1 MSQSKGKFHYGFLIL
16 FACCAVCFSSTTLSF
31 NTASIFYTPVSE
43 ELGIGSGLFGTYMT
57 VQYAAMCVFMVFSGR
72 IFKKYD
78 ARIVLSACVVVISAA
93 LISMSRFDA
102 LWQFYIAG
110 AFLGIANAIPL
121 YLMVPTM
128 IDRWFKKNVGLF
140 IGVGLAF
147 TGIGAMVFN
156 PIGGFIIQNYG
167 WRMGY
172 FAFGVISLVIA
183 LPCTLFLIRSYPA
196 DKGLLR
202 FGETADDSISAAEVM
217 AKPLAGMTL
226 KQALRTPLLYTC
238 ALYAGL
244 VDCGI
249 TLNYYLASM
258 VMSLDPAYT
267 VIIAS
272 TVAASVQAGQ
282 LIGKMLLGVINDFS
296 IKAGVFS
303 TITFGVVGIGLI
315 TFFGAQGLWIL
326 YVGGFIFGM
335 YFAGATVTT
344 SVMTRGFFGSLDYT
358 RIFSIVAVVA
368 TAGSAFSSGIW
379 GMLHEVTGSYSA
391 TFTVGLGFICCIY
404 IVGIVC
410 FALAKRTHV
419 PGTDEETERVS
430 DSAFAEVAE

>member
-1 MSQSKGKFHYGFLIL
+1 MSQSKGTFHYGFLVL

-78 ARIVLSACVVVISAA
+78 ARIVLSACVVVISVA
-93 LISMSRFDA
+93 LMAMSKFDA

-110 AFLGIANAIPL
+110 AFLGMANAIPL

-172 FAFGVISLVIA
+172 LAFGIISFVIA
-183 LPCTLFLIRSYPA
+183 LPCTFFLIRSYPA
-196 DKGLLR
+196 EKGLLR
-202 FGETADDSISAAEVM
+202 FGETREDVVSAACAMV
-217 AKPLAGMTL
+217 KPLAGMTL
-226 KQALRTPLLYTC
+226 SQALRTPLLYTC

-267 VIIAS
+267 VVIAS

-379 GMLHEVTGSYSA
+379 GMLHEVTGSYST

-410 FALAKRTHV
+410 FALAKRTPV
-419 PGTDEETERVS
+419 PG
-430 DSAFAEVAE
+430 AEGEQRPELGCECAEAAE

>member
-1 MSQSKGKFHYGFLIL
+1 MGGPSKGLHYGFRVL
-16 FACCAVCFSSTTLSF
+16 FACCAICFSSVTLSF
-31 NTASIFYTPVSE
+31 NTASIFYTPVAD

-72 IFKKYD
+72 VFKRYD
-78 ARIVLSACVVVISAA
+78 ARVVLTVCVLAISFT
-93 LISMSRFDA
+93 LMTMSRFNA

-110 AFLGIANAIPL
+110 AVLGFANAIPL

-128 IDRWFKKNVGLF
+128 VDRWFKKNVGLF

-156 PIGGFIIQNYG
+156 PVGGYIIQNYG

-172 FAFGVISLVIA
+172 LAFGIISFVVA
-183 LPCTLFLIRSYPA
+183 APCALFLVRNDPA
-196 DKGLLR
+196 SVGMLR
-202 FGETADDSISAAEVM
+202 FGETAGDGGDG
-217 AKPLAGMTL
+217 AKAPLLGITL
-226 KQALRTPLLYTC
+226 KQALRTPALYLC

-267 VIIAS
+267 VLVAS
-272 TVAASVQAGQ
+272 TVAAAVQAGQ
-282 LIGKMLLGVINDFS
+282 LVGKLLLGVINDAS
-296 IKAGVFS
+296 IRAGVFS
-303 TITFGVVGIGLI
+303 TITFGVLGIGAI
-315 TFFGAQGLWIL
+315 TFFGTKGLWVL
-326 YVGGFIFGM
+326 YVGAFLFGM

-358 RIFSIVAVVA
+358 RIFSIVALVA
-368 TAGSAFSSGIW
+368 TFGSAFSSGIW
-379 GMLHEVTGSYSA
+379 GMLREWTGSYTT
-391 TFTVGLGFICCIY
+391 TFTVGFAFICSIY
-404 IVGIVC
+404 LVGLLC
-410 FALAKRTHV
+410 FHFAKKI
-419 PGTDEETERVS
+419 DLTEG
-430 DSAFAEVAE
+430 AEGR

>member
-419 PGTDEETERVS
+419 PGADEETERVS

>member
-78 ARIVLSACVVVISAA
+78 ARIVLSACVVIISAA
-93 LISMSRFDA
+93 LASMSQFTA

-172 FAFGVISLVIA
+172 LAFGIISLVIA
-183 LPCTLFLIRSYPA
+183 LPCTLFLVRSYPA

-202 FGETADDSISAAEVM
+202 FGETAGDAASAAEVM

-226 KQALRTPLLYTC
+226 SQALRTPLLYTC

-379 GMLHEVTGSYSA
+379 GMLHEVTGSYST

-410 FALAKRTHV
+410 FALAKRTPV
-419 PGTDEETERVS
+419 PGVGDERENVPDRV
-430 DSAFAEVAE
+430 FAEAAE